1 MKIIGRKKVLGSMNF
16 MNPFTIYFTPLNGR
30 KSTVEISTKSYET
43 KKVYQVNDDFPVSLI
58 HL

>member
-1 MKIIGRKKVLGSMNF
+1 MNF

-30 KSTVEISTKSYET
+30 KSTVEISTKSYEK